1 MSRITQ
7 REAGEFI
14 KNRLPFVTHGALCA
28 VDYSGTGGRLP
39 AGWASKLNQSQYAAP
54 NGSVYAVMSYNT
66 PIAWYCPV
74 MGWVVPDVQHS
85 QTTSRHQSIMR
96 RAVREAR
103 S

>member
-14 KNRLPFVTHGALCA
+14 KDRLPFVTHGALSA
-28 VDYSGTGGRLP
+28 VAYSGTGGYLP

-54 NGSVYAVMSYNT
+54 NRAVYAVMSYHT

-74 MGWVVPDVQHS
+74 MGWVVPDVRHS
-85 QTTSRHQSIMR
+85 QTTGRHQSIVR
-96 RAVREAR
+96 RALQ